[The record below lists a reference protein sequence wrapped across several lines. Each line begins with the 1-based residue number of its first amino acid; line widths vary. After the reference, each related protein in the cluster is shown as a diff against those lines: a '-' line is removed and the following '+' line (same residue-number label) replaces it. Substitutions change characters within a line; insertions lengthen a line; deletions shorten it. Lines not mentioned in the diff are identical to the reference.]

1 MDAIRQHNAATK
13 IRATYLAY
21 TVRMDYLFTVA
32 DIITIQKSVRGFNAR
47 TMVAK
52 LNSSASKIQAV
63 VRGIQAREDIDQRHQ
78 AATTIQ
84 KHFRGFIDY
93 ENYVLDLACTIQCQA
108 AVRQF
113 LAKAELAKRKHTRD
127 AVTKIQ
133 SCWRRYTAQ
142 MDYTY
147 TICSVL
153 DIQAVVRQHLATIR
167 VNRIRV
173 SHAMYEAENIRK
185 VKFSASI
192 SIQKWW
198 KDILIQKRIAEENA
212 AVIIVSYILPTCS
225 CLIVLFIYISNHISI
240 LSCHL
245 PSNLLSVDTRA
256 LFNM

>member
-1 MDAIRQHNAATK
+1 
-13 IRATYLAY
+13 
-21 TVRMDYLFTVA
+21 
-32 DIITIQKSVRGFNAR
+32 
-47 TMVAK
+47 VAK
-52 LNSSASKIQAV
+52 LNSTASKIQAV

-113 LAKAELAKRKHTRD
+113 LAKVELAKRKHTRD

-153 DIQAVVRQHLATIR
+153 DIQAVVRKHLATIR

-173 SHAMYEAENIRK
+173 SHAMYQAENIRR
-185 VKFSASI
+185 VECSASV

-198 KDILIQKRIAEENA
+198 RDILIQKRIAEDDA
-212 AVIIVSYILPTCS
+212 AVIIVSCILY
-225 CLIVLFIYISNHISI
+225 LI
-240 LSCHL
+240 LSYCIVYVHI
-245 PSNLLSVDTRA
+245 
-256 LFNM
+256 